1 MIKTSCLKTFLFSLL
16 LFLALSHFSS
26 CKKKEQSI
34 DVPVAKVVQGT
45 FYLEIV
51 EEGEIE
57 AINSISVSSPMI
69 SWRYGNLKINQI
81 VKDGTEVQAGDTLVV
96 FDPSE
101 VKRGV
106 IDAESRL
113 EMNIAELSKM
123 EAQHMSDLEE
133 LKADLEIARLSYEIS
148 KIRFEAA
155 GYEADIR
162 KKEIKLNLDR
172 AAIALDRA
180 KEQIDNRIRIQK
192 EEIKQQ
198 VLSIS
203 QDRARLTEANET
215 LEKLFVISPSPGI
228 AIISRNWTTGN
239 KFQEGDQCW
248 AGFPLIQLPD
258 LSALKAIVKINE
270 VDISKITHGLQVEIK
285 PDAFS
290 DSTFAGQ
297 VVTVSNL
304 AVNKD
309 DRSKVKVFPVDIH
322 INGKDEKLLPGLT
335 VSCRLILGKIE
346 NALYIPIEAVTT
358 SGNTKS
364 AYLKTAS
371 GFEQVTIETGENNR
385 NYVIVTSGLAAG
397 DVIALR
403 NPFTKPE
410 DKSNTDTENT
420 KP

>member
-1 MIKTSCLKTFLFSLL
+1 MNKSSFFKNFLILL
-16 LFLALSHFSS
+16 LLPALLHFGS
-26 CKKKEQSI
+26 CKKKEQATE
-34 DVPVAKVVQGT
+34 VAVTKVAQGT

-57 AINSISVSSPMI
+57 AINSINVSSPMI
-69 SWRYGNLKINQI
+69 SWRYGNLKITQI

-113 EMNIAELSKM
+113 EMNIAELDKM
-123 EAQHMSDLEE
+123 KAQHQSDLEE

-192 EEIKQQ
+192 EEIKQRE
-198 VLSIS
+198 LSIS
-203 QDRARLTEANET
+203 QDRARLVEANET
-215 LEKLFVISPSPGI
+215 LERLFVISPSPGI

-270 VDISKITHGLQVEIK
+270 VDISKITPGLEVEIK

-290 DSTFAGQ
+290 DSTFAGK
-297 VVTVSNL
+297 VVTVANL

-309 DRSKVKVFPVDIH
+309 NRSKVKVFPVDIH

-346 NALYIPIEAVTT
+346 NALYIPIEAVIAEGAAKSVYRKTV
-358 SGNTKS
+358 SG
-364 AYLKTAS
+364 Y
-371 GFEQVTIETGENNR
+371 EQVTIETGESNR
-385 NYVIVTSGLAAG
+385 NYIIVTSGLAAS
-397 DVIALR
+397 DEIALG
-403 NPFTKPE
+403 NPFAKQEEETTTE
-410 DKSNTDTENT
+410 TENT
-420 KP
+420 QP

>member
-1 MIKTSCLKTFLFSLL
+1 MNKSSFFKTLSILL
-16 LFLALSHFSS
+16 LFPALLHFGS
-26 CKKKEQSI
+26 CKKKEQATE
-34 DVPVAKVVQGT
+34 VAVTKVVQGT
-45 FYLEIV
+45 FFLEIV

-57 AINSISVSSPMI
+57 AINSINVSSPMI
-69 SWRYGNLKINQI
+69 SWRYGNLKITKI

-113 EMNIAELSKM
+113 EMNIAELAKM
-123 EAQHMSDLEE
+123 EAQHQSDLEE
-133 LKADLEIARLSYEIS
+133 LKADFEIARLSYEIS

-192 EEIKQQ
+192 EEIKQRE
-198 VLSIS
+198 LSIS
-203 QDRARLTEANET
+203 QDRARLAEANET

-270 VDISKITHGLQVEIK
+270 VDISKITPGLEVEIK

-290 DSTFAGQ
+290 DSTFAGK
-297 VVTVSNL
+297 VVTVANL

-309 DRSKVKVFPVDIH
+309 NRSKVKVFPVDIH
-322 INGKDEKLLPGLT
+322 ISGKDEKLLPGLT

-346 NALYIPIEAVTT
+346 NALYVPLEAVITEGVAKT
-358 SGNTKS
+358 V
-364 AYLKTAS
+364 YRKTAS
-371 GFEQVTIETGENNR
+371 GYEQVTIETGESNR
-385 NYVIVTSGLAAG
+385 NYVIVKSGLAAG
-397 DVIALR
+397 DVVALR
-403 NPFTKPE
+403 NPFAKPE
-410 DKSNTDTENT
+410 EETTTETENT
-420 KP
+420 QP